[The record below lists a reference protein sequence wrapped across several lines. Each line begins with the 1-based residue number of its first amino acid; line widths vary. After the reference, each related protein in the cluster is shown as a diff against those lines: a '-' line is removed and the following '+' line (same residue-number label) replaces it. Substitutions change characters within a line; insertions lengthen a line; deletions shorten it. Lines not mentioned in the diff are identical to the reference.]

1 MIIFRLGGGVSAID
15 DDATAF
21 SHRDADYL
29 FHPIS
34 VWEDPSEDERVIAA
48 NREFAAAMRPF
59 GTGAV
64 YLNFTREEDRVGD
77 AYGDEKYR
85 RLVALKDKYD
95 PENLFRGNQ
104 NIKPSPATGEP
115 ALA

>member
-1 MIIFRLGGGVSAID
+1 
-15 DDATAF
+15 
-21 SHRDADYL
+21 
-29 FHPIS
+29 
-34 VWEDPSEDERVIAA
+34 
-48 NREFAAAMRPF
+48 
-59 GTGAV
+59 V